1 MTRANWRSCVLA
13 ALFMFGAA
21 LVPKA
26 VGSDEVIPPLRD
38 KEKMQTVFIALM
50 APVAGPP
57 PYMSSIPL
65 NHPFTAIGFGIGG
78 RTDPDAQVLA
88 DFAQHAMDVRL
99 RELGVS
105 QQIQIASSV
114 DPDFPGFPPD
124 GVRYCD
130 MLSVTFSFNADT
142 HDVEGRHVFV
152 IAADMVA
159 RQPLSEERAPGD
171 RQCLDGPAP
180 DGMVQVGPRV
190 AVLPGEGESI
200 SMQQSK
206 ALILGYIDSE
216 IVPMIVRMNKTA
228 SETFKSWARGSQ

>member
-1 MTRANWRSCVLA
+1 MAKAGWWSCVLA
-13 ALFMFGAA
+13 VLLMFGTA

-26 VGSDEVIPPLRD
+26 VGSDEDIPPLRD
-38 KEKMQTVFIALM
+38 KERMQKVFIALM
-50 APVAGPP
+50 APMVAPV
-57 PYMSSIPL
+57 PYISAIPL
-65 NHPFTAIGFGIGG
+65 NHPFTAIGFGIRG
-78 RTDPDAQVLA
+78 RTDPEAQVLA

-105 QQIQIASSV
+105 QQIQIVSSV
-114 DPDFPGFPPD
+114 DPRFPGLPPD

-130 MLSVTFSFNADT
+130 MLNVTFSFNADA
-142 HDVEGRHVFV
+142 HDVEGGRVFV

-159 RQPLSEERAPGD
+159 RQSLSEERTPGD
-171 RQCLDGPAP
+171 RECLDSPAP

-200 SMQQSK
+200 AMQQSK

-228 SETFKSWARGSQ
+228 AETFKSWSKSNN